1 MYARHF
7 GLQQDPFSIAP
18 DPRFLYLSEHHREAL
33 AHLLYGLQG
42 GGGFVLLTGAIGTGK
57 TTLARAFLEQMP
69 ATHHAAYVFN
79 PQLSPEELLQAV
91 CDEFGVQPA
100 GPGIKAAIDALNAF
114 LLKTHAAGE
123 NCVLVIDEAQALTPE
138 LLEQLRLL
146 TNLETAERKLL
157 QIVLIGQPE
166 LRTMLARPELEQLS
180 QRVIAR
186 YHLGPLSPEQAAKYV
201 QHRLAVAGRNGALP
215 FSRRALARLVRLS
228 GGVPRRINLLADRA
242 LLGAYGQGQPQVQR
256 RLVDL
261 AAAEVFD
268 DAGARYRR
276 WRWSVAATGG
286 FVVVAV
292 AVAALQQ
299 GVWKS
304 AASGNAAANGA
315 AATVQAT
322 PASGAAAAASAAL
335 ATTAAPR
342 WPDRP
347 DDGSTSWTR
356 LAAAYGATLGDGEA
370 CASLAAQGLQCA
382 RLRSATL
389 AEIAQL
395 DRPGLVTL
403 HDTRGTSHA
412 ALLVGVGDADVT
424 VWLGDARQRL
434 SRAAW
439 GAAWQGDYA
448 TLWRVPPQ
456 GLGDD
461 AVAVQLAALPG
472 SGDAASGVPLAAQ
485 LKAFQRAHGLVAD
498 GIAGAQTR
506 MQINRALGV
515 DEPRLERP

>member
-1 MYARHF
+1 MKQRGFDFEKSKSKNSDYNDIEGRMLTAA
-7 GLQQDPFSIAP
+7 LVNITT
-18 DPRFLYLSEHHREAL
+18 AL
-33 AHLLYGLQG
+33 ADDLKSV
-42 GGGFVLLTGAIGTGK
+42 GFGDLDIDDL
-57 TTLARAFLEQMP
+57 
-69 ATHHAAYVFN
+69 
-79 PQLSPEELLQAV
+79 
-91 CDEFGVQPA
+91 
-100 GPGIKAAIDALNAF
+100 IKAAIDALNAF

-268 DAGARYRR
+268 DAGARHRR
-276 WRWSVAATGG
+276 WRWSLAAAGG
-286 FVVVAV
+286 FVMVVV

-299 GVWKS
+299 GVWKP
-304 AASGNAAANGA
+304 AASDGA
-315 AATVQAT
+315 AAPVGAASAAAATAQAT
-322 PASGAAAAASAAL
+322 SSSGAAASASAAPSS
-335 ATTAAPR
+335 ASPPR

-347 DDGSTSWTR
+347 DDGSASWAR
-356 LAAAYGATLGDGEA
+356 LAVAYGATLGDGEA

-382 RLRSATL
+382 RLRVATL

-395 DRPGLVTL
+395 DRPGVVTL
-403 HDTRGTSHA
+403 HDAHGTPHA
-412 ALLVGVGDADVT
+412 ALLLGVGDADVT

-506 MQINRALGV
+506 MQINRALRV
-515 DEPRLERP
+515 DEPRLERR